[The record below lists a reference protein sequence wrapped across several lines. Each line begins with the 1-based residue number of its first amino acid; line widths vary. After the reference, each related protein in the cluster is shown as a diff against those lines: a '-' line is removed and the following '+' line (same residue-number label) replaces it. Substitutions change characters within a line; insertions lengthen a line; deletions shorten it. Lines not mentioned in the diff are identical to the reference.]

1 MLVVSFFHLSSN
13 AIAVEQQSNNGEIVP
28 GEVGC
33 ASGAFLENLGA
44 EDLCLQLEDSCSNS
58 SDDMN
63 IISTDPAFNF
73 KPPKK
78 VNEILQRFSWLSKVV
93 EEERGGVHQGFK
105 AHPYY
110 VGVSLTI
117 SGYLWLILYISGYL
131 WL

>member
-1 MLVVSFFHLSSN
+1 MVSFFHLSSN
-13 AIAVEQQSNNGEIVP
+13 AIPVEQQSNNGEIVP

-63 IISTDPAFNF
+63 IISADPAFDF

-78 VNEILQRFSWLSKVV
+78 VKRDVTKVLLAFKG
-93 EEERGGVHQGFK
+93 RG
-105 AHPYY
+105 
-110 VGVSLTI
+110 
-117 SGYLWLILYISGYL
+117 
-131 WL
+131 

>member
-1 MLVVSFFHLSSN
+1 MQARSTYSL
-13 AIAVEQQSNNGEIVP
+13 A

-78 VNEILQRFSWLSKVV
+78 VKRDLTEVLLAFKG
-93 EEERGGVHQGFK
+93 RGRGKRGS
-105 AHPYY
+105 APR
-110 VGVSLTI
+110 I
-117 SGYLWLILYISGYL
+117 
-131 WL
+131 

>member
-1 MLVVSFFHLSSN
+1 MPYDASGELLPSN
-13 AIAVEQQSNNGEIVP
+13 AIAVEQQSNDGEIVP

-44 EDLCLQLEDSCSNS
+44 EDLCLQLEASCSNS

-78 VNEILQRFSWLSKVV
+78 VKRDLTEVLLAFKG
-93 EEERGGVHQGFK
+93 RGRGKRGS
-105 AHPYY
+105 APR
-110 VGVSLTI
+110 I
-117 SGYLWLILYISGYL
+117 
-131 WL
+131 